1 MHESGVRETVQPG
14 RGIDADDP
22 EAAHVAFAGAP
33 VPVGIGQGAHERLMG
48 ALVEAIVGA
57 VVALDLRQDLLVTL
71 VRGDA
76 ALDASHGSRSL
87 LNPAVSS
94 GPLTPGVDT
103 PRAPPCGAT
112 PGRRP
117 RRHWSVPTLHTAGA
131 SRLPPCWRY
140 CAPACG
146 QTVASRA
153 APFCAGC
160 DSSSPWCAS

>member
-1 MHESGVRETVQPG
+1 
-14 RGIDADDP
+14 
-22 EAAHVAFAGAP
+22 
-33 VPVGIGQGAHERLMG
+33 MG
-48 ALVEAIVGA
+48 ALVEAVVGA

-71 VRGDA
+71 VGGDA

-87 LNPAVSS
+87 LDPAVSS

-117 RRHWSVPTLHTAGA
+117 RRQSSVPTLRTAGA
-131 SRLPPCWRY
+131 SRLALCWR
-140 CAPACG
+140 CPAPTCG

-153 APFCAGC
+153 APSCAGC
-160 DSSSPWCAS
+160 DSSSPWRA

>member
-1 MHESGVRETVQPG
+1 
-14 RGIDADDP
+14 
-22 EAAHVAFAGAP
+22 
-33 VPVGIGQGAHERLMG
+33 MG

-71 VRGDA
+71 VGGDA

-87 LNPAVSS
+87 LDPAVSS

-117 RRHWSVPTLHTAGA
+117 RRQYRLTTSYTPYGSSFSTDPVLALFNSSMRSNCRFTRGA
-131 SRLPPCWRY
+131 FLRRLWLFIPFVRMILP
-140 CAPACG
+140 
-146 QTVASRA
+146 VAVI
-153 APFCAGC
+153 
-160 DSSSPWCAS
+160 